1 MAASNKVGTQL
12 LVSPSTKA
20 RGQALALVRQESTAE
35 VWRAAIEA
43 ILPRLEGK
51 HGGALQELTNAFA
64 VMGIVTEAQRV
75 AALQAMID
83 QKIRFGDLFLSD
95 GSPRTVFPGTLK
107 A

>member
-12 LVSPSTKA
+12 LVSPNIKA

-35 VWRAAIEA
+35 VWRAGIEA
-43 ILPRLEGK
+43 ILPRLESR
-51 HGGALQELTNAFA
+51 HSGALVELNNAFIA
-64 VMGIVTEAQRV
+64 MGIVTEAQRV